1 MENAS
6 GKMPA
11 DSRGVKRPLAEL
23 EGAVS
28 ERCSI
33 SDLRDLCEKLQ
44 HFLEQTRNIVAA
56 VCTMLELRIS
66 NLGRLN
72 FARRYYLE
80 RASRRSLELASTLSE
95 IRTEVSELKDSLSF
109 SDFDV
114 GAKEY
119 LSILKSVLR
128 VLSAL
133 LKITGWQF

>member
-23 EGAVS
+23 EAGAVS

-95 IRTEVSELKDSLSF
+95 IRTE
-109 SDFDV
+109 
-114 GAKEY
+114 
-119 LSILKSVLR
+119 
-128 VLSAL
+128 
-133 LKITGWQF
+133 ITGWQF